1 MFGLSAYPLSWQATE
16 KRIKQVSHFWCKS
29 INFRWICQYDSWEG
43 VLLGKVLFK
52 IGCLATLV
60 QNSFFTTESQRAQR
74 DNFYLAG
81 RYRQIKSV
89 LSLQNRDPTLCQSPV
104 RRLRFYSR
112 REGIYDPIAAS
123 RLDHKKSSSVYSVPP
138 WWTWFQKG
146 RMSSQKPNEINITS
160 LAFEL
165 IWTAM
170 SWFTNISFQE
180 RESLPPTTSN
190 SSGLFLPAI
199 RTGFKHALHERPL
212 RSFPEAIQFDTVK
225 FVVDCFLL
233 KSLIDSFRYKV

>member
-1 MFGLSAYPLSWQATE
+1 MCNFQSAIP
-16 KRIKQVSHFWCKS
+16 
-29 INFRWICQYDSWEG
+29 N
-43 VLLGKVLFK
+43 LLFM
-52 IGCLATLV
+52 ITLV

-74 DNFYLAG
+74 DSFYLAG
-81 RYRQIKSV
+81 RYRQIKSL
-89 LSLQNRDPTLCQSPV
+89 LSLQNRDPILYQGPI

-112 REGIYDPIAAS
+112 SEGIYDPIAAS

-146 RMSSQKPNEINITS
+146 RMSSQKPNEINITP

-199 RTGFKHALHERPL
+199 RTGFKHALHERPFGL
-212 RSFPEAIQFDTVK
+212 IQASKRKQTAHGKSGEVRSRRLDSPRRIQEGEEGLGV
-225 FVVDCFLL
+225 CNGAGWGCGGGG
-233 KSLIDSFRYKV
+233 SEEIP